1 MDFNNIKEL
10 ITLISNSNLNEFEL
24 EKDNLKIKMSKGASG
39 EVRIISNERIN
50 SAQQEEKEIAIE
62 AVTSNV
68 QGKQEIVEIDKN
80 IEEDTNVEY
89 INSPIVGTFYNSPSP
104 DDPAFAKVGDVVSKG
119 QPLCIIEAMKLM
131 NEITAEV
138 SGEIVE
144 ILVKNEDMVQYDQP
158 IMKIR
163 RK

>member
-24 EKDNLKIKMSKGASG
+24 EKDSLKIKMSKGASG

-50 SAQQEEKEIAIE
+50 ELPKEEKEVAVE

-68 QGKQEIVEIDKN
+68 QVKEEIVDDKN
-80 IEEDTNVEY
+80 IEDDSNFEY
-89 INSPIVGTFYNSPSP
+89 INSPIVGTYYASPSP
-104 DDPAFAKVGDVVSKG
+104 DDPAFVKVGDMVSKG

-131 NEITAEV
+131 NEITAEI

-158 IMKIR
+158 IIKIR

>member
-24 EKDNLKIKMSKGASG
+24 EKDSLKIKMSKGASG
-39 EVRIISNERIN
+39 EVRVISNEKMNIV
-50 SAQQEEKEIAIE
+50 QQEDKEIAME
-62 AVTSNV
+62 AVPSNV
-68 QGKQEIVEIDKN
+68 QVKEEINKEI
-80 IEEDTNVEY
+80 EDDSNFEY
-89 INSPIVGTFYNSPSP
+89 INSPIVGTYYASPSP
-104 DDPAFAKVGDVVSKG
+104 DDPAFVKVGDMVSKG

-131 NEITAEV
+131 NEITAEF

>member
-24 EKDNLKIKMSKGASG
+24 EKDSLKIKMSKGASG

-50 SAQQEEKEIAIE
+50 SDQREEKEIAME
-62 AVTSNV
+62 AVTSNA
-68 QGKQEIVEIDKN
+68 KIKEEIVEIDKN
-80 IEEDTNVEY
+80 IEHDSNFEY
-89 INSPIVGTFYNSPSP
+89 INSPIVGTYYASPSP
-104 DDPAFAKVGDVVSKG
+104 DDPAFAKVGDIVTKG

-131 NEITAEV
+131 NEITAEF

>member
-24 EKDNLKIKMSKGASG
+24 EKDSLKIKMSKGVSG
-39 EVRIISNERIN
+39 EVRVVSNERIIPT
-50 SAQQEEKEIAIE
+50 QQEQREIAVE
-62 AVTSNV
+62 AVTSDV
-68 QGKQEIVEIDKN
+68 KVKEEIAEVDTKK
-80 IEEDTNVEY
+80 EDDSNFEY
-89 INSPIVGTFYNSPSP
+89 INSPIVGTFYSSPSP
-104 DDPAFAKVGDVVSKG
+104 DDPAFVKVGDVVSKG

-144 ILVKNEDMVQYDQP
+144 ILVKNEEMVQYDQP

>member
-24 EKDNLKIKMSKGASG
+24 EKDSLKIKMSKGTSG
-39 EVRIISNERIN
+39 EVRIISNERLN
-50 SAQQEEKEIAIE
+50 APQQEEKEIAME
-62 AVTSNV
+62 TVPSNV
-68 QGKQEIVEIDKN
+68 QVKDEIVKIDTN
-80 IEEDTNVEY
+80 IEDDANFEY
-89 INSPIVGTFYNSPSP
+89 INSPIVGTYYGSPSP
-104 DDPAFAKVGDVVSKG
+104 DDAAFVKVGDMVSKG

>member
-24 EKDNLKIKMSKGASG
+24 EKDSLKIKMSKGASG

-50 SAQQEEKEIAIE
+50 ELPKEEKEVAVE

-68 QGKQEIVEIDKN
+68 QVTEEIVDDKN
-80 IEEDTNVEY
+80 IEDDSNFEY
-89 INSPIVGTFYNSPSP
+89 INSPIVGTYYASPSP
-104 DDPAFAKVGDVVSKG
+104 DDPAFVKVGDMVSKG

-158 IMKIR
+158 IIKIR

>member
-24 EKDNLKIKMSKGASG
+24 EKDSLKIKMSKGASG

-50 SAQQEEKEIAIE
+50 AAQQEPKEIAME
-62 AVTSNV
+62 TVTSNMQV
-68 QGKQEIVEIDKN
+68 KEEMVEIDKSL
-80 IEEDTNVEY
+80 EDDTNFEY

-104 DDPAFAKVGDVVSKG
+104 DDPAFVNVGDIVSKG